1 MMNHEQGTFE
11 FHYSAPTDAERR
23 EIESIRRR
31 YSESEITPEGKLERL
46 RLLDGRVRSLATALS
61 LVSGVLGALIFG
73 LGIAMILEWNLL
85 GAGIPVAILGLFPIL
100 AAYPLYGRA
109 VAYGKKKYGAEILR
123 LSEELLTDRSA
134 SPQ

>member
-1 MMNHEQGTFE
+1 MNNKRSTFE

-31 YSESEITPEGKLERL
+31 YSEADASPEYKLARL
-46 RLLDGRVRSLATALS
+46 RLLDARVRSLATALS
-61 LVSGVLGALIFG
+61 LIAGILGALIFG

-85 GAGIPVAILGLFPIL
+85 GAGILVASLGILPIL

-109 VAYGKKKYGAEILR
+109 IAYGKKKYSAEILR
-123 LSEELLTDRSA
+123 LSEELLGGEPLTKS
-134 SPQ
+134 